1 MPRSA
6 HQRFPNPGVSC
17 HGLAHHG
24 LAIVAL
30 GLIAVAG
37 WMLAQA
43 PGWPARFAPPE
54 RAALTCGGDEVFETR
69 VVREAAPGYA
79 HASTAIVLGDGR
91 LRAFWYEGAIEL
103 GHDVRIFTSVF
114 DGRTWS
120 APVAVIGPDETA
132 KAVGRF
138 VWRIGNPVVYRAAD
152 GAAVLI
158 YASVGIGGWS
168 ATSLNVL
175 RSTDDG
181 ATWSQP
187 KRLRTSPT
195 FNFATNVRG
204 SIVPF
209 ADGSAMLP
217 AYNEFVR
224 KFPEL
229 YFIDAN
235 LDIRGRR
242 RIGVAPPSIQPFVV
256 ARDDRRARAWVR
268 TAARE
273 VTLASD
279 SEDAG
284 RSWSALTETEI
295 PQFDKPV
302 AVLALDDRRMLMAS
316 TTRGKDAA
324 LGPLALSLSSDDGGT
339 WRLVTTLDAET
350 GAQPGMYYPWLLRGR
365 NGDFHVLYTERDEKR
380 GPGSRIRHVR
390 FNGGW
395 LAARG
400 GTPCS

>member
-1 MPRSA
+1 MPR
-6 HQRFPNPGVSC
+6 QIR
-17 HGLAHHG
+17 HG
-24 LAIVAL
+24 LAIIAL
-30 GLIAVAG
+30 VLTAIAG
-37 WMLAQA
+37 WTLAHA
-43 PGWPARFAPPE
+43 PDWPARFAPPQHQPV
-54 RAALTCGGDEVFETR
+54 TCGNGEIIETR

-79 HASTAIVLGDGR
+79 HASTAIDLGDGR

-103 GHDVRIFTSVF
+103 GHDVKIFSSVF
-114 DGRTWS
+114 DGATWTK
-120 APVAVIGPDETA
+120 AGAVIGPDETA

-138 VWRIGNPVVYRAAD
+138 VWRIGNPVVYRASG
-152 GAAVLI
+152 GAMVLI

-187 KRLRTSPT
+187 RRLRTSPT

-204 SIVPF
+204 SVIPF

-229 YFIDAN
+229 YFVDAN

-256 ARDDRRARAWVR
+256 ARDDRHARAWMR
-268 TAARE
+268 TAARN
-273 VTLASD
+273 VTLVSD

-284 RSWSALTETEI
+284 RSWSPLAETAV
-295 PQFDKPV
+295 PQDDKPV
-302 AVLALDDRRMLMAS
+302 AVLALDGRRMLMAS
-316 TTRGKDAA
+316 TTPGHGKP
-324 LGPLALSLSSDDGGT
+324 LGPLALSLSADGGSS
-339 WRLVTTLDAET
+339 WKPFRTLDAEA
-350 GAQPGMYYPWLLRGR
+350 GGPPSSMYYPWLLRSR
-365 NGDFHVLYTERDEKR
+365 NGDFHVLFTERDDKR

-395 LAARG
+395 LAAHG
-400 GTPCS
+400 GVPCS